1 MLGNHE
7 SLLSNIFNNKITPNE
22 NYPDYGTYLLYVC
35 ALGYYTTSL
44 GVELTRSFAS
54 VTLLEGN
61 TVTILC
67 TPNVTDVVLFWV
79 YNDNGTNITESTGRI
94 RLSPTGINHELTII
108 NPIMADSG
116 IYFCRTDVEDLIV
129 EQSINVTIVPGT
141 YSYLP
146 KYIFVLNLVWFN
158 LHKATSD
165 MGYCVLHN
173 VESAM

>member
-1 MLGNHE
+1 MILCTLCFTNVNMCIA
-7 SLLSNIFNNKITPNE
+7 SCFIS
-22 NYPDYGTYLLYVC
+22 
-35 ALGYYTTSL
+35 SL

-61 TVTILC
+61 TVTISC

-94 RLSPTGINHELTII
+94 HLSPTGINHELTII

-141 YSYLP
+141 LCLLDTDSI
-146 KYIFVLNLVWFN
+146 KVHNLILYN
-158 LHKATSD
+158 ATI
-165 MGYCVLHN
+165 
-173 VESAM
+173 